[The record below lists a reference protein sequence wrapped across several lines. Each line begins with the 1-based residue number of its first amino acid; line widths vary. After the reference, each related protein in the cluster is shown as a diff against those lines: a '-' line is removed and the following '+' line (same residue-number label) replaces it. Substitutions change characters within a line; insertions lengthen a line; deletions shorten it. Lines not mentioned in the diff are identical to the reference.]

1 MASFSIQLQKLS
13 LFGRH
18 GVFEEEKLV
27 GNDFEINLSL
37 TVKAPK
43 EKLKAIA
50 DTINYAE
57 VYQIV
62 KEIFSK
68 PESLLETIAMIIA
81 EDLKSRFPALK
92 KIAVQIIKLHPPI
105 TGFTGSVSVTYN
117 RKFKP

>member
-1 MASFSIQLQKLS
+1 MASFNIQLHHLR
-13 LFGRH
+13 FTAAH
-18 GVFEEEKLV
+18 GLYKEEALVQNEFEV
-27 GNDFEINLSL
+27 NLSL

-43 EKLKAIA
+43 EKVKSIEE
-50 DTINYAE
+50 TINYAE

-68 PESLLETIAMIIA
+68 PEPLLETIAMTIA
-81 EDLKSRFPALK
+81 EELKFRFPALK